1 MFASINRPDWRDGA
15 ANMGI
20 AMRPALMTA
29 ALIWASSSYAQTAP
43 EPLAFPALQQQ
54 TMLPQI
60 VDEMRRTLRD
70 PGSVNDLTMCPPV
83 KIKMKNGQPVRWTV
97 MLSFNAKNAYGGYVG
112 RTYYA
117 AIFYTAKRPRLT
129 EIMAANAEGLD
140 GLISRSIEKQMAD
153 CPRIPDADLQRLLNG

>member
-1 MFASINRPDWRDGA
+1 MADNRSDWRGGA

-20 AMRPALMTA
+20 AMQPALMAA
-29 ALIWASSSYAQTAP
+29 ALIWASASHAQTTPDPLTFP
-43 EPLAFPALQQQ
+43 ELQQQ
-54 TMLPQI
+54 AMLPQI

-70 PGSVNDLTMCPPV
+70 PGSVNDLTMCAPV

-112 RTYYA
+112 LTYYG
-117 AIFYTAKRPRLT
+117 AIFYAGKRPNLT

-140 GLISRSIEKQMAD
+140 SLISRAIEKQMAG
-153 CPRIPDADLQRLLNG
+153 CPRIPNANLQRLPSN